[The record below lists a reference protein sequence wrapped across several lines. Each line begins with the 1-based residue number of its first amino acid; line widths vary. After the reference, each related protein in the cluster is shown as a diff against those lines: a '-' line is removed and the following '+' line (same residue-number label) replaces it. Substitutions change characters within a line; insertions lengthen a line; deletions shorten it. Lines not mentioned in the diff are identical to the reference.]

1 MRKRHG
7 PNVSTDQ
14 ERIRLYYSAFDE
26 WGRLDA
32 AEGQLEYERS
42 LALLDRHLTSPS
54 RILDLGGGPGRYSAE
69 LANRGHRVV
78 LADLSPAALETARQ
92 KLGQLGLSGNLES
105 IDEVNALNLD
115 RYADSSFDAVVAFG
129 PFYHLVAESERR
141 QAAREILRVLQPGGL
156 IFAAF
161 IPRVS
166 GVVGLLER
174 AANRP
179 DQVTAETLREAATT
193 GVFHNSSPRGFQEG
207 YYPQLKE
214 VDQLLV
220 TTGFEVVDL
229 VSLRGIADRLAGKM
243 QAMDDGVRREALKL
257 VDEWSREPAV
267 IATGGH
273 AVAIARRPRTA

>member
-1 MRKRHG
+1 
-7 PNVSTDQ
+7 VSTDQ
-14 ERIRLYYSAFDE
+14 ERIRLYYSGFDE
-26 WGRLDA
+26 WGRLDS

-42 LALLDRHLTSPS
+42 LALLDRHLFSPS
-54 RILDLGGGPGRYSAE
+54 RVLDLGGGPGRYSAA
-69 LANRGHRVV
+69 LADRGHRVV
-78 LADLSPAALETARQ
+78 LADLSPLVLETARQ
-92 KLGQLGLSGNLES
+92 KLRLLGLDGNLES

-156 IFAAF
+156 VFAAF

-166 GVVGLLER
+166 GLVGLLQR
-174 AANRP
+174 AAARP
-179 DQVTAETLREAATT
+179 EQVTAGTLREAATT

-207 YYPQLKE
+207 YYAQPGE
-214 VDQLLV
+214 IDQLLV
-220 TTGFEVVDL
+220 TTGYEVVDC
-229 VSLRGIADRLAGKM
+229 VSLRGIADRLTEALQK
-243 QAMDDGVRREALKL
+243 MDDGVRGEAIAL

-273 AVAIARRPRTA
+273 AVTIARRPRTA